1 MSLEQVKEFMRRK
14 LPRELVQSKRASNE
28 RAAVYRS
35 NHVIDLPK
43 KKDMVTTEINS
54 GLTDESGLHLTNDSR
69 THPFVLVDDYLTR
82 KNSQSNEQQEQ
93 LKFID
98 EENDL
103 SKAYEGGGDDDEM
116 DSSNTVISLLRR
128 PRVGGVGD
136 ENLDIIRRTY
146 GNELCEFMTDKRS
159 GKLNKKYHK
168 VFIC

>member
-1 MSLEQVKEFMRRK
+1 MSLEQVKEFMKRK

-43 KKDMVTTEINS
+43 KKDMITTEVNS

-82 KNSQSNEQQEQ
+82 KNSQSNEQQRQ
-93 LKFID
+93 LQFID
-98 EENDL
+98 DHE
-103 SKAYEGGGDDDEM
+103 AYEGGGDDDEL

-128 PRVGGVGD
+128 PRRVAGVGD